1 MKITKVVT
9 PETPQARRTADRSVT
24 TSSGHLI
31 RYYLRDAQEGIRRN
45 AGAALATILLIFI
58 SLTITGAMVLLKT
71 GVDDVI
77 GFLNDQVKIK
87 VFVDRQADTEQ
98 VAEILAGASFVR
110 HVKIETRED
119 ALAKLQGLF
128 RDMPHL
134 FESFRDSR
142 FPDAIL
148 IELEDQSQV
157 ETVARELAATR
168 GITDVFYAQEF
179 AAQVLRW
186 SQLISTYGAIVLLIF
201 LLASVLTVGIAMNLS
216 LYQRQKDIRVKLLL
230 GARESHV
237 RGQFLLE
244 GVIIGFIGSLLAAFA
259 VYLIYY
265 YALYQLQLRFSAVF
279 DFSALSLNLTLL
291 GVILFGML
299 IGLIG
304 TYLSTRKMMKHG

>member
-1 MKITKVVT
+1 MKITKVAA
-9 PETPQARRTADRSVT
+9 PETPPVQLTVNQPITT
-24 TSSGHLI
+24 TSSQLLK
-31 RYYLRDAQEGIRRN
+31 YYMRDVQEGIRRN

-58 SLTITGAMVLLKT
+58 SLTITGAMVLMKT

-77 GFLNDQVKIK
+77 DYLNDQVKIK
-87 VFVDRQADTEQ
+87 VFVDRQVDTEQ
-98 VAEILAGASFVR
+98 VAEILAGTLFVS
-110 HVKIETRED
+110 HVEIETRDE
-119 ALAKLQGLF
+119 ALAKLQRLF
-128 RDMPHL
+128 RNMPHL
-134 FESFRDSR
+134 FESFRDSNL
-142 FPDAIL
+142 PDAIL
-148 IELEDQSQV
+148 IELADQSQV

-168 GITDVFYAQEF
+168 GITDVIYAQEF

-186 SQLISTYGAIVLLIF
+186 SNLISTYGVVVLLIF

-230 GARESHV
+230 GAKESHV

-244 GVIIGFIGSLLAAFA
+244 GVVIGFIGSLLAAFA

-279 DFSALSLNLTLL
+279 DFSVMSLNLTLL
-291 GVILFGML
+291 GVILFGLL

-304 TYLSTRKMMKHG
+304 TYRTTRKMMKHG

>member
-9 PETPQARRTADRSVT
+9 PQTPPVQRTSGPP
-24 TSSGHLI
+24 SSAAFQLLK
-31 RYYLRDAQEGIRRN
+31 YYMRDVQEGIRRN

-77 GFLNDQVKIK
+77 RYLNDQVKIK
-87 VFVDRQADTEQ
+87 VFVDRQVDTEQ
-98 VAEILAGASFVR
+98 VANILAGTSFVK
-110 HVKIETRED
+110 HVEVETRED
-119 ALAKLQGLF
+119 ALTKLQRLF
-128 RDMPHL
+128 RNMPHL
-134 FESFRDSR
+134 FESFRGSNL
-142 FPDAIL
+142 PDAIL
-148 IELEDQSQV
+148 IELADQSQV
-157 ETVARELAATR
+157 ETVARELAATK
-168 GITDVFYAQEF
+168 GITDVIYAQEF
-179 AAQVLRW
+179 AAQVLHW
-186 SQLISTYGAIVLLIF
+186 SNLISTYGGIVLLIF

-230 GARESHV
+230 GAKESHV

-244 GVIIGFIGSLLAAFA
+244 GVIIGFIGSLLSACA
-259 VYLIYY
+259 VYLIYD
-265 YALYQLQLRFSAVF
+265 YALYELQIRFSAVF

>member
-9 PETPQARRTADRSVT
+9 PQTPPVQRTSGPP
-24 TSSGHLI
+24 SSAAFQLLK
-31 RYYLRDAQEGIRRN
+31 YYMRDVQEGIRRN

-77 GFLNDQVKIK
+77 RYLNDQVKIK
-87 VFVDRQADTEQ
+87 VFVDRQVDTEQ
-98 VAEILAGASFVR
+98 VANILAGTSFVK
-110 HVKIETRED
+110 HVEVETRED
-119 ALAKLQGLF
+119 ALTKLQRLF
-128 RDMPHL
+128 RNMPHL
-134 FESFRDSR
+134 FESFRGSNL
-142 FPDAIL
+142 PDAIL
-148 IELEDQSQV
+148 IELADQSQV
-157 ETVARELAATR
+157 ETVARELAATK
-168 GITDVFYAQEF
+168 GITDVIYAQEF
-179 AAQVLRW
+179 AAQVLHW
-186 SQLISTYGAIVLLIF
+186 SNLISTYGGIVLLIF

-230 GARESHV
+230 GAKESHV

-244 GVIIGFIGSLLAAFA
+244 GVIIGFIGSLLSACA
-259 VYLIYY
+259 VYLIYD
-265 YALYQLQLRFSAVF
+265 YALYELQIRFSAVF

-304 TYLSTRKMMKHG
+304 TYLSTGKMMKHG